1 MPAFRGTVVVCL
13 LFMQKNLYEVRRS
26 CHERTRCKKRL
37 MPDTTRA
44 PMTRK
49 TIYAFSKRAF
59 LNPASTHLT
68 SYIHAHVQ
76 TGTDGPDKWG
86 DNRVLIADCKKV
98 VELDFFLGSKR
109 DRRTSLAKIDL
120 LIKLL
125 TQFRAALA
133 KEIRAIESTKTT
145 K

>member
-1 MPAFRGTVVVCL
+1 LQTGLT
-13 LFMQKNLYEVRRS
+13 
-26 CHERTRCKKRL
+26 
-37 MPDTTRA
+37 PDTTPA

-49 TIYAFSKRAF
+49 SIYAFSKRVF

-76 TGTDGPDKWG
+76 TGPDGPDKWG
-86 DNRVLIADCKKV
+86 DNRVIIADCNRV
-98 VELDFFLGSKR
+98 VQLEFFLGSKR
-109 DRRTSLAKIDL
+109 ERRLSLAKIDL

-133 KEIRAIESTKTT
+133 KEISLIEREK
-145 K
+145 